1 MEITSDDI
9 TLPATV
15 KATFRFDAAVFDA
28 FTKLAAQDKMIA
40 GDKLAQMMTD
50 AVIAAGLLKPA
61 DKKRVERL
69 KRLRD
74 RAIQI
79 AINLFQQTKHN
90 FPSDFTL
97 QVFRLAMQQPEFAAD
112 YKAHIGNK
120 DPYKHKNPLKDVNR
134 ELGWNIKNSIPVE
147 VQKDADGKVIEK
159 RNLKGEV
166 IQSYTLL
173 QLHTDA
179 LKAAA

>member
-1 MEITSDDI
+1 MDMQTPSDE
-9 TLPATV
+9 TALPSTV
-15 KATFRFDAAVFDA
+15 KATFRFDAAVFNA
-28 FTKLAAQDKMIA
+28 FTELAASERMIA

-61 DKKRVERL
+61 DQKRLERL

-74 RAIQI
+74 RVIEI
-79 AINLFQQTKHN
+79 AINLFQQTKHD

-97 QVFRLAMQQPEFAAD
+97 RVFRLAMEEKKFVAD
-112 YKAHIGNK
+112 YTAHIGDK
-120 DPYKHKNPLKDVNR
+120 DPYVHKNPLKDVNR
-134 ELGWNIKNSIPVE
+134 ELGWHIKNSIPVE

-173 QLHTDA
+173 QLQTNA
-179 LKAAA
+179 LK